1 MEQQTISI
9 AKAGITTILN
19 SRTSVLAAAN
29 PSFGRYD
36 DMKTAAEQ
44 IDFQTTILSRFDLIF
59 VVKDSRVEIKD
70 KRMAKHIMNLHMGIE
85 TAEQVGDIDV
95 PVLKR
100 YIEFCRTRVSPRLTV
115 DACESLRNQF
125 VSIRNEHRLKIRE
138 GSVIPITIR
147 QLEAIVRLSESI
159 ARMSCTPDVTD
170 AHVAEAF
177 RLFRVSTLDAA
188 STGLEIDG
196 SAANDPNFVTKVR
209 SLTPVSLRF
218 SRRFSRAA
226 STSPRLQLQ
235 VTEAEKWIRGRM
247 AVGSSIPERVLM
259 EASNRQVCRI
269 APCSIF
275 SLFHIFGPFPR
286 YAVLFC
292 VLPAHGC
299 WRRACKPATSER
311 RFRLC

>member
-59 VVKDSRVEIKD
+59 VVKDSRVEAKD
-70 KRMAKHIMNLHMGIE
+70 KRMARHIMNLHMNVDTE
-85 TAEQVGDIDV
+85 EQAGDIDV

-100 YIEFCRTRVSPRLTV
+100 YIEYCRTNVSPRLTV

-125 VSIRNEHRLKIRE
+125 VSIRSDHRRNVRE

-170 AHVAEAF
+170 AHVTEAF

-188 STGLEIDG
+188 STGLDIDG
-196 SAANDPNFVTKVR
+196 SAADPTFVTR
-209 SLTPVSLRF
+209 
-218 SRRFSRAA
+218 
-226 STSPRLQLQ
+226 
-235 VTEAEKWIRGRM
+235 VTEAERWIRGRM
-247 AVGSSIPERVLM
+247 AIGSSIPERVLM
-259 EASNRQVCRI
+259 EASTRQGLQPNHLRKALQVMLNRGQLV
-269 APCSIF
+269 
-275 SLFHIFGPFPR
+275 
-286 YAVLFC
+286 V
-292 VLPAHGC
+292 
-299 WRRACKPATSER
+299 RAQGNLLTRAR
-311 RFRLC
+311 